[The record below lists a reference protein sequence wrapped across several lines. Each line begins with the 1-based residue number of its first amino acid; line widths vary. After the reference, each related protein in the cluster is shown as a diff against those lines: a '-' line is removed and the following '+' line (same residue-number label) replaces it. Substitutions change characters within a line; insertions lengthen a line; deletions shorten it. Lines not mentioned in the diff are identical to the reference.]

1 MCFRIQISVQPLS
14 FSITK
19 LKKKKKKLFLL
30 TIINNKS
37 KPRAKSEI
45 YKSET
50 NVDHVTG
57 TEKLFS
63 SYLQISV
70 TFTFW
75 FSMSISGQNEL
86 KIICVKLM
94 RKI

>member
-19 LKKKKKKLFLL
+19 LKKKKKLFLL

>member
-19 LKKKKKKLFLL
+19 LKKKKKLFLL

-86 KIICVKLM
+86 KIIRVKLM
-94 RKI
+94 TKL